1 MAAYHDSGI
10 AAAVDGFMVTF
21 CATGL
26 MEEARVK
33 VGGLGDFVEGL
44 AGAAACG
51 GAT

>member
-1 MAAYHDSGI
+1 MAAYRDSGV
-10 AAAVDGFMVTF
+10 ATTVDGFVAAF